1 MFESAV
7 AISSFF
13 FKKIEVFAHVPS
25 DKPTPNKL
33 FIVISSDKGLCGGI
47 HSSVSKATRRAFS
60 NAPDSPL
67 AGASANDATVD
78 AASPIMVIG
87 DKSKAQLSR
96 ALPSNLQLTF
106 NQIGRDIPTFAD
118 AAGVAD
124 LITQSGVKYDSVV
137 LVYNK
142 FLNNIAYEAATVEV
156 KGEEAL
162 KESSAFDFK
171 LKYASE
177 EVGVLILS
185 FSRFFQGLRK
195 RRRCH

>member
-1 MFESAV
+1 
-7 AISSFF
+7 
-13 FKKIEVFAHVPS
+13 
-25 DKPTPNKL
+25 
-33 FIVISSDKGLCGGI
+33 
-47 HSSVSKATRRAFS
+47 
-60 NAPDSPL
+60 
-67 AGASANDATVD
+67 
-78 AASPIMVIG
+78 MVIG

-142 FLNNIAYEAATVEV
+142 FLNNISYEAATVEV

-162 KESSAFDFK
+162 KASGAFDLK
-171 LKYASE
+171 LKYAIK
-177 EVGVLILS
+177 EVESPNS
-185 FSRFFQGLRK
+185 FLL
-195 RRRCH
+195 